1 MRDYLKDISW
11 SIDGDDLEMQWGN
24 MKDTLLEVTDK
35 FIPKQ
40 FPKKKKNKIWS
51 NRTVIQAVKMKH
63 RAWNRYSK
71 TRSTDSWE
79 TYCKARNFAT
89 SQVKKAKIEYERKI
103 ARQIKQN
110 SKCFWKMVRDKTKV
124 KEGIP
129 DLMSKKG
136 EIIKDDKG
144 KAEILN
150 SFFASVFTKE
160 DKQNIPEMQDRP
172 FRDLLEDIDINM
184 TRVRKI
190 LQELKQNKSPG
201 PDGIHNRVLYEI
213 RDEIAQPLTNLFR
226 CSLDTGELPSE
237 WKIAN
242 ITPIYKKGRKADPN
256 NYRPVSLT
264 SAVCKMMERLVRDEL
279 ENHLEKL
286 GLLSPSQHGFR
297 KGRSCC
303 TQLLEVI
310 HDWADILEESKPI
323 DVIYL
328 DYRKA
333 FDSVPYERLLVKLHA
348 HGIRGKVLQWIRN
361 FLKDREQRVVINGVS
376 SNAAFVTS
384 GIPQGSV
391 LGPILFL
398 IYVNDLPEIVTSTV
412 KLFADDTKI
421 YRKIQNTHDSEEL
434 QRDLDKLMNWSQ
446 RWQLPFNMGKCS
458 ILHLGKNNP
467 NHKYKLTS
475 EGDIVELV
483 EIEEEKDLGIKFD
496 SLLSFKQHTSE
507 CVSKANQRIGLIRR
521 NFQQLDNYMFL
532 LLYKSLIRPLLEY
545 GNTVWYP
552 CYKQDSQELEK
563 VQRRATKLVKNLRD
577 MAYPAR
583 LRALDLPTLVYRRKR
598 ADMLQMYRI
607 ITGVDN
613 LDRL

>member
-1 MRDYLKDISW
+1 
-11 SIDGDDLEMQWGN
+11 
-24 MKDTLLEVTDK
+24 
-35 FIPKQ
+35 
-40 FPKKKKNKIWS
+40 
-51 NRTVIQAVKMKH
+51 
-63 RAWNRYSK
+63 
-71 TRSTDSWE
+71 
-79 TYCKARNFAT
+79 
-89 SQVKKAKIEYERKI
+89 
-103 ARQIKQN
+103 
-110 SKCFWKMVRDKTKV
+110 MVRDKTKV

-172 FRDLLEDIDINM
+172 FQDLLEDIDINM
-184 TRVRKI
+184 TRVRII

-213 RDEIAQPLTNLFR
+213 RDEIAQPLTDLFR

-279 ENHLEKL
+279 ENHLEKQ

-361 FLKDREQRVVINGVS
+361 FLKDREQRVVINGVP

-552 CYKQDSQELEK
+552 FYKQDSQELEK

-613 LDRL
+613 LDSNNFVKMDPGVRTRGHRFKILKVTAETREKRSTLGYRAVNDWNALSNHVVEAENLIQFKIQFKIRLEKAWHHEEFKYDPSNFY

>member
-1 MRDYLKDISW
+1 
-11 SIDGDDLEMQWGN
+11 
-24 MKDTLLEVTDK
+24 
-35 FIPKQ
+35 
-40 FPKKKKNKIWS
+40 
-51 NRTVIQAVKMKH
+51 
-63 RAWNRYSK
+63 
-71 TRSTDSWE
+71 
-79 TYCKARNFAT
+79 
-89 SQVKKAKIEYERKI
+89 
-103 ARQIKQN
+103 
-110 SKCFWKMVRDKTKV
+110 
-124 KEGIP
+124 
-129 DLMSKKG
+129 
-136 EIIKDDKG
+136 
-144 KAEILN
+144 
-150 SFFASVFTKE
+150 
-160 DKQNIPEMQDRP
+160 
-172 FRDLLEDIDINM
+172 
-184 TRVRKI
+184 
-190 LQELKQNKSPG
+190 
-201 PDGIHNRVLYEI
+201 
-213 RDEIAQPLTNLFR
+213 
-226 CSLDTGELPSE
+226 
-237 WKIAN
+237 
-242 ITPIYKKGRKADPN
+242 
-256 NYRPVSLT
+256 
-264 SAVCKMMERLVRDEL
+264 MMERLVRDEL
-279 ENHLEKL
+279 ENHLEKQ

-384 GIPQGSV
+384 GIPKGSV

-434 QRDLDKLMNWSQ
+434 QRDLDKLMIWSQ

-577 MAYPAR
+577 MVYPAR

-613 LDRL
+613 LDSNNFVKMDPGVKTRGHRFKILKVRAETREKRSTLGYRAVNDWNALSNHVVEAENLIQFKIRLEKAWHHKEFKYDPSNFY

>member
-1 MRDYLKDISW
+1 
-11 SIDGDDLEMQWGN
+11 
-24 MKDTLLEVTDK
+24 
-35 FIPKQ
+35 
-40 FPKKKKNKIWS
+40 
-51 NRTVIQAVKMKH
+51 
-63 RAWNRYSK
+63 
-71 TRSTDSWE
+71 
-79 TYCKARNFAT
+79 
-89 SQVKKAKIEYERKI
+89 
-103 ARQIKQN
+103 
-110 SKCFWKMVRDKTKV
+110 
-124 KEGIP
+124 
-129 DLMSKKG
+129 
-136 EIIKDDKG
+136 
-144 KAEILN
+144 
-150 SFFASVFTKE
+150 
-160 DKQNIPEMQDRP
+160 MQDRP
-172 FRDLLEDIDINM
+172 FQDLLEDIDINM
-184 TRVRKI
+184 TSVRKI

-213 RDEIAQPLTNLFR
+213 RDEIAQPLTDLFR

-264 SAVCKMMERLVRDEL
+264 SAVCKMMGRLVRDEL
-279 ENHLEKL
+279 ENHLEKQ

-412 KLFADDTKI
+412 KLFAT
-421 YRKIQNTHDSEEL
+421 
-434 QRDLDKLMNWSQ
+434 
-446 RWQLPFNMGKCS
+446 
-458 ILHLGKNNP
+458 
-467 NHKYKLTS
+467 
-475 EGDIVELV
+475 
-483 EIEEEKDLGIKFD
+483 
-496 SLLSFKQHTSE
+496 
-507 CVSKANQRIGLIRR
+507 
-521 NFQQLDNYMFL
+521 
-532 LLYKSLIRPLLEY
+532 
-545 GNTVWYP
+545 
-552 CYKQDSQELEK
+552 
-563 VQRRATKLVKNLRD
+563 
-577 MAYPAR
+577 AR
-583 LRALDLPTLVYRRKR
+583 
-598 ADMLQMYRI
+598 
-607 ITGVDN
+607 
-613 LDRL
+613 

>member
-1 MRDYLKDISW
+1 MIIQSPTIS
-11 SIDGDDLEMQWGN
+11 SSYISSSLAA
-24 MKDTLLEVTDK
+24 VY
-35 FIPKQ
+35 
-40 FPKKKKNKIWS
+40 
-51 NRTVIQAVKMKH
+51 RTQPH
-63 RAWNRYSK
+63 RS
-71 TRSTDSWE
+71 
-79 TYCKARNFAT
+79 
-89 SQVKKAKIEYERKI
+89 
-103 ARQIKQN
+103 
-110 SKCFWKMVRDKTKV
+110 
-124 KEGIP
+124 
-129 DLMSKKG
+129 
-136 EIIKDDKG
+136 
-144 KAEILN
+144 
-150 SFFASVFTKE
+150 
-160 DKQNIPEMQDRP
+160 
-172 FRDLLEDIDINM
+172 
-184 TRVRKI
+184 
-190 LQELKQNKSPG
+190 
-201 PDGIHNRVLYEI
+201 
-213 RDEIAQPLTNLFR
+213 
-226 CSLDTGELPSE
+226 
-237 WKIAN
+237 
-242 ITPIYKKGRKADPN
+242 YKKGRKADPN

-279 ENHLEKL
+279 ENHLEKQ

-348 HGIRGKVLQWIRN
+348 HGIRGK
-361 FLKDREQRVVINGVS
+361 
-376 SNAAFVTS
+376 
-384 GIPQGSV
+384 GSV

-613 LDRL
+613 LDSNNFVKMDPGVRTRGHRFKILKVRAETREKRSTLGYRAVNDWNALSNHVVEAENLIQFKIRLEKAWHHKEFKYDPSNFY

>member
-1 MRDYLKDISW
+1 
-11 SIDGDDLEMQWGN
+11 
-24 MKDTLLEVTDK
+24 
-35 FIPKQ
+35 
-40 FPKKKKNKIWS
+40 
-51 NRTVIQAVKMKH
+51 
-63 RAWNRYSK
+63 
-71 TRSTDSWE
+71 
-79 TYCKARNFAT
+79 
-89 SQVKKAKIEYERKI
+89 
-103 ARQIKQN
+103 
-110 SKCFWKMVRDKTKV
+110 MVRDKTKV

-172 FRDLLEDIDINM
+172 FQDLLEDIDINM

-213 RDEIAQPLTNLFR
+213 RDEIAQPLTDLFR

-279 ENHLEKL
+279 ENHLEKQ

-310 HDWADILEESKPI
+310 HDWDDILEESKPI

-333 FDSVPYERLLVKLHA
+333 FDSVPYERLL
-348 HGIRGKVLQWIRN
+348 
-361 FLKDREQRVVINGVS
+361 
-376 SNAAFVTS
+376 
-384 GIPQGSV
+384 
-391 LGPILFL
+391 
-398 IYVNDLPEIVTSTV
+398 
-412 KLFADDTKI
+412 
-421 YRKIQNTHDSEEL
+421 
-434 QRDLDKLMNWSQ
+434 
-446 RWQLPFNMGKCS
+446 
-458 ILHLGKNNP
+458 
-467 NHKYKLTS
+467 
-475 EGDIVELV
+475 
-483 EIEEEKDLGIKFD
+483 
-496 SLLSFKQHTSE
+496 
-507 CVSKANQRIGLIRR
+507 
-521 NFQQLDNYMFL
+521 
-532 LLYKSLIRPLLEY
+532 LY
-545 GNTVWYP
+545 W
-552 CYKQDSQELEK
+552 
-563 VQRRATKLVKNLRD
+563 
-577 MAYPAR
+577 
-583 LRALDLPTLVYRRKR
+583 
-598 ADMLQMYRI
+598 
-607 ITGVDN
+607 
-613 LDRL
+613 